1 VKETIELIAPLRDA
15 DTKTGVFQV
24 FVETRDLRF
33 EEMTRRAERA
43 GREDPGA
50 FSRGGFCTVSL
61 GERIQQR
68 QAALDALPA
77 VEGEET
83 MEQPRQRSD
92 VVDEE
97 EEEEEEEE
105 EDDGAAGGGA
115 DEGASV
121 HSGAGESE
129 RDSADVAPSPTTSPC
144 PGAGGGGG
152 AAVPTPS
159 RAAASP
165 RRPAPPPQGELRSA
179 VRGAPAFV
187 APAAA
192 AAAVAPHVGTHAMSM
207 SSVAR
212 TWGAAAAAPASESP
226 LGWDAESDAAPPVQ
240 PAATAPAV
248 AHAVGFEGVDAV
260 DPLSQSSVIDLVDS
274 DCARDAR
281 FGRRAS

>member
-1 VKETIELIAPLRDA
+1 MKETIELIAPLRDA

-33 EEMTRRAERA
+33 EETTRRAERA
-43 GREDPGA
+43 GRDDPGA

-83 MEQPRQRSD
+83 MEQPRQLSD

-97 EEEEEEEE
+97 EEEAE
-105 EDDGAAGGGA
+105 EDEEDGAAGGGA

-152 AAVPTPS
+152 DAVPTPSRAAAAVPTPS
-159 RAAASP
+159 RAAAAGGVGLGSARSP
-165 RRPAPPPQGELRSA
+165 AA
-179 VRGAPAFV
+179 AFV

-192 AAAVAPHVGTHAMSM
+192 AAAVAPHVGTHAIST

-212 TWGAAAAAPASESP
+212 AWGAASAAPASESP
-226 LGWDAESDAAPPVQ
+226 SGWDAESDAAPPVQ
-240 PAATAPAV
+240 PAAAAAAAAATAPAV

-260 DPLSQSSVIDLVDS
+260 DHLSQSSVIDLVDS
-274 DCARDAR
+274 D
-281 FGRRAS
+281 